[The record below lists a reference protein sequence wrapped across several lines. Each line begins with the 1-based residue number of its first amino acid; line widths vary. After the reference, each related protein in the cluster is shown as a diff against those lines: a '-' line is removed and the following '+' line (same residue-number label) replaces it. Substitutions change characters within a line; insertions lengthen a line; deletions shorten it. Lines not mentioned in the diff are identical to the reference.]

1 MKDRLKRLW
10 SLFWGE
16 RIRDW
21 DSSEQFWAFF
31 WRDSSYARPGCM
43 IAGGIVI
50 VCIIVGGALLGAMP
64 IGSALVFI
72 FIIGLAAAISV
83 INKC

>member
-1 MKDRLKRLW
+1 MKEKLKRW
-10 SLFWGE
+10 WTAFWGE

-21 DSSEQFWAFF
+21 DSSEQFASFF

-50 VCIIVGGALLGAMP
+50 VCIIVGGALMGAMDL
-64 IGSALVFI
+64 GSALLFSL
-72 FIIGLAAAISV
+72 IIVISATIAAT
-83 INKC
+83 KG

>member
-1 MKDRLKRLW
+1 MKEKLKRWWATL
-10 SLFWGE
+10 WGE

-21 DSSEQFWAFF
+21 DSSEQFLSFF

-50 VCIIVGGALLGAMP
+50 VSIIVGGALLGAMP
-64 IGSALVFI
+64 IGSALVFLL
-72 FIIGLAAAISV
+72 IIGIGAAIGMIS
-83 INKC
+83 K